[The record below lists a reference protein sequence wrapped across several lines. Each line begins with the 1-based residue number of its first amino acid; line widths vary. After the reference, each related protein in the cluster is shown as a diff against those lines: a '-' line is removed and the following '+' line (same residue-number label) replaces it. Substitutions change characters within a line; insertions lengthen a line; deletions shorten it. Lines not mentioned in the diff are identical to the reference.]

1 MENRGMIQYTEFKE
15 QVVLITGAA
24 SGIGH
29 AQTRRFLE
37 QEAIVIGLDK
47 QVETMAKLAEEYSTF
62 SFYQLDVTD
71 HEKMKVIVSEI
82 LEQGICIDYLVNTAG
97 ILDDYLPT
105 LETSDTLWQR
115 IMDTN
120 VTAVFH
126 LTNLVLPQ
134 MLKNK
139 RGTIINTASIASLVA
154 GGGGAAYTAA
164 KHALAG
170 YTKQLALDYAE
181 DGIHV
186 NAIAPGA
193 IQTPMN
199 AADFAGDAQMAKWVA
214 NETPLKRWAQPEEV
228 ADLTLFLASEASAY
242 LQGAIVPIDGGW
254 LLK

>member
-1 MENRGMIQYTEFKE
+1 MIQYTEFKDRI
-15 QVVLITGAA
+15 VLLTGAD

-29 AQTRRFLE
+29 AQARRFLE
-37 QEAIVIGLDK
+37 QGASVIGLDK
-47 QVETMAKLAEEYSTF
+47 NVSAMEKLAEEYTLF

-71 HEKMKVIVSEI
+71 HERMKEIVAEI
-82 LEQGICIDYLVNTAG
+82 LQNDGRIDYLINTAG

-105 LETSDTLWQR
+105 LETSEALWAQV
-115 IMDTN
+115 MATN

-126 LTNLVLPQ
+126 LTNLVLPH
-134 MLKNK
+134 MLKHK

-181 DGIHV
+181 DGIHI

-228 ADLTLFLASEASAY
+228 ADLTLFLASDASSY

>member
-1 MENRGMIQYTEFKE
+1 MIQYTEFKDK
-15 QVVLITGAA
+15 VVLLTGAN

-29 AQTRRFLE
+29 AQAEAFLV
-37 QEAIVIGLDK
+37 QGAVVIGLDK
-47 QVETMAKLAEEYSTF
+47 QVAAMEQLAEAYSAF

-71 HEKMKVIVSEI
+71 HKKMKAIVAEI
-82 LEQGICIDYLVNTAG
+82 LMKSTRVEYLINTAG

-105 LETSDTLWQR
+105 LETSEELWQKV
-115 IMDTN
+115 MATN

-126 LTNLVLPQ
+126 LTNLLLPH
-134 MLKNK
+134 MLENK
-139 RGTIINTASIASLVA
+139 CGTIINTASIASLVA

-170 YTKQLALDYAE
+170 YTKQLALDYAK

-199 AADFAGDAQMAKWVA
+199 AADFVGDAQMAKWVA
-214 NETPLKRWAQPEEV
+214 EETPLKRWAQPKEV

>member
-1 MENRGMIQYTEFKE
+1 MIQYTEFKNK
-15 QVVLITGAA
+15 VVLLTGAN

-29 AQTRRFLE
+29 AQAERFLA
-37 QEAIVIGLDK
+37 QGAVVIGLDK
-47 QVETMAKLAEEYSTF
+47 QVAAMEQLAEAYPTF
-62 SFYQLDVTD
+62 SFYALDVTD
-71 HEKMKVIVSEI
+71 HEKMKAIVAEI
-82 LEQGICIDYLVNTAG
+82 LMKGTRVEYLINTAG

-105 LETSDTLWQR
+105 LETSEELWQLV
-115 IMDTN
+115 MATN

-126 LTNLVLPQ
+126 LTNLLLPH
-134 MLKNK
+134 MLENK

-170 YTKQLALDYAE
+170 YTKQLALDYAK

-214 NETPLKRWAQPEEV
+214 EETPLKRWAQPEEV

>member
-1 MENRGMIQYTEFKE
+1 MIQYTEFKNRL
-15 QVVLITGAA
+15 VVITGAN

-29 AQTRRFLE
+29 AQAKGFLT
-37 QEAIVIGLDK
+37 QGARVIGLDK
-47 QVETMAKLAEEYSTF
+47 QVSAMENLANDYTTF
-62 SFYQLDVTD
+62 SFYQLDVTN
-71 HEKMKVIVSEI
+71 HERMQAVVSEI
-82 LEQGICIDYLVNTAG
+82 LENEVRIDCLINTAG

-105 LETSDTLWQR
+105 LETSEELWTR
-115 IMDTN
+115 VMATN

-126 LTNLVLPQ
+126 LTNLVLPH
-134 MLKNK
+134 MLKHK
-139 RGTIINTASIASLVA
+139 QGAIINTASIASLVA

-181 DGIHV
+181 DGIHI

-228 ADLTLFLASEASAY
+228 ADLTLFLASEASSY
-242 LQGAIVPIDGGW
+242 LQGAVVPIDGGW